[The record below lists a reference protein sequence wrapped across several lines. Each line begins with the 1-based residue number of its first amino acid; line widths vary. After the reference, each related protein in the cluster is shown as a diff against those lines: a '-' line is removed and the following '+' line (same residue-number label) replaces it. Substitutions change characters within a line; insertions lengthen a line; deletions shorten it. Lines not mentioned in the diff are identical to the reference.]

1 MKGVFKSLKRHI
13 GITFVILCNSTVFAG
28 NSDIALRGEEIKQI
42 SQDIAKNYFYIS
54 QKIQISS
61 AKKALGRDIA
71 LVDRSIKE
79 LKVALKS
86 EDEKRIMEFMQFSIE
101 EIKQVAF
108 QEYNTENG
116 GLILDYSET
125 LLEGADTLA
134 NHNKNKTETMLDTL
148 EEMDF
153 LIERASKYYIAF
165 RAGYKDAVN
174 IEQAKSAVE
183 EFDTLLKKI
192 EKHDYPD
199 TIKKG
204 PLAMLQKY
212 WPMAKSFYMGI
223 EKNELPTIV
232 FITTKHMKHAIDKII
247 KYHEKGKKG

>member
-1 MKGVFKSLKRHI
+1 MKVVPNNVKWGMVLL
-13 GITFVILCNSTVFAG
+13 ITMGSSMAFAG
-28 NSDIALRGEEIKQI
+28 NSDIVLRGEEIAQV
-42 SQDIAKNYFYIS
+42 SQDIAKNYLYIS
-54 QKIQISS
+54 QKIQTAS

-79 LKVALKS
+79 LQISLKS
-86 EDEKRIMEFMQFSIE
+86 EDEKRILEFMQFSIE

-108 QEYNTENG
+108 EEYNVENG
-116 GLILDYSET
+116 GLVLDYSET
-125 LLEGADTLA
+125 LLEGADTLV

-174 IEQAKSAVE
+174 VEQAKSAVE
-183 EFDTLLKKI
+183 EFDMLLKKI

-204 PLAMLQKY
+204 SLLMLQKY
-212 WPMAKSFYMGI
+212 WPMAKSFYLGI